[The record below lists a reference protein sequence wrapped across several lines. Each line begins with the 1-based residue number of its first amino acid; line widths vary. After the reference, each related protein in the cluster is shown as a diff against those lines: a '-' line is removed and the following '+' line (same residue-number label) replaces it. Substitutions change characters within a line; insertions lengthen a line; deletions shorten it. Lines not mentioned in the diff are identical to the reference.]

1 MSFFKDLKLI
11 VTIRELMRASA
22 QRVANQRL
30 WDGCKTG
37 DVTVVKEALNKGAN
51 VNGMYFF
58 GEYTP
63 HYMYSDE
70 SYHAYITPLIL
81 TATKAS
87 KAKDKGPY
95 YQILSVLLQHPT
107 IDLSRVA
114 KDVMYGYKDSYTDF
128 KSLDGVLTSPE
139 RFVVN
144 SRRPRVS
151 AHLYPISDEVVHFL
165 TDIQK
170 RQERAEYLA
179 RIDRSE
185 ERN

>member
-1 MSFFKDLKLI
+1 MSFLNNLKLI
-11 VTIRELMRASA
+11 VTIREMMRASA
-22 QRVANQRL
+22 QRAADQCL

-37 DVTVVKEALNKGAN
+37 DVTAVKEALNKGAN

-87 KAKDKGPY
+87 KAKDKEPY
-95 YQILSVLLQHPT
+95 YQILSMLLQHPS
-107 IDLSRVA
+107 INLSRIA
-114 KDVMYGYKDSYTDF
+114 KDVMYEYRDSYTDF
-128 KSLDGVLTSPE
+128 KSLNGVLTSPE

-170 RQERAEYLA
+170 RRERAEYFA

-185 ERN
+185 GRN